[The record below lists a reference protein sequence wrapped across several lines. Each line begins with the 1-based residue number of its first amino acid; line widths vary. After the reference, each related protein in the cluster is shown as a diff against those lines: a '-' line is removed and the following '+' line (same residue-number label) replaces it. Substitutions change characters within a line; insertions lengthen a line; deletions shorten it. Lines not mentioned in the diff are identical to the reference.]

1 MQYSAVVLV
10 IVAACSANAA
20 APAPSTAPSYD
31 EWKEAKSA
39 EANSAEAKAAKE
51 AKMAAVNKVVAMLED
66 LQKQV
71 LEEGEAEAKTYN
83 TFACWVKTTMTEK
96 QEAIQKGKDDKASLS
111 AAITKLASTRK
122 DLDTK
127 IGALEKD
134 IESAQSEMKKAT
146 ATSNAA
152 LAEYEVN
159 EADMSSAVAAL
170 KGAIKELK
178 SSKSPSLL
186 QLQGISKTVRQAL
199 IMADALGLDAPG
211 LSMLQGDAP
220 PVEMEN
226 YKFHS
231 DSIIET
237 LETLLKEFTTEKNTL
252 DADEVKRAQA
262 YHMLMQEKTDLVK
275 AKTVELDDRQQQ
287 KAEAQEDLA
296 ANSQELSTVSATLL
310 DDMDYLKEVYEISS
324 AKAKTWD
331 QRSKVRADEL
341 SALTAATQIVKDQVA
356 KKTQSATIRFAE
368 MGVSVRMA
376 NAVASSDDAM
386 EAIEERAEETDDD
399 ASPMGFLQRLQIS
412 SHKPSS
418 DSNAIAGRQAVVQLL
433 RNKGQQLKSKLL
445 SSLAVEVAGQQAAD
459 VFAKVKV
466 LIQELIERLLAEAA
480 NEATHKGWCTKAIK
494 DAEQKREYASE
505 DIATLNAAL
514 ADDEAT
520 LDKLKEEIGVL
531 DTEIKDLKAGRTEAE
546 KIRKEE
552 KAENKKTVT
561 EAEAGMSA
569 VQEAIKILTRFY
581 ATAAKETV
589 DLSLAQGP
597 KDDMPDAGFEGGEA
611 YTGVGGVEGGVVGML
626 EVIESDFVRTIKE
639 TEKAEVQGEEEH
651 LAYMTE
657 SGKSLAEKEMARGE
671 TGKYKDAT
679 EIKLEKDG
687 ESLKAQVTIL
697 KTSIEELLELQP
709 ACVDTG
715 MSYAD
720 RVAAK
725 EQEVEALKKA
735 LCILNAFAS
744 YGPDGL
750 ADAC

>member
-1 MQYSAVVLV
+1 
-10 IVAACSANAA
+10 
-20 APAPSTAPSYD
+20 
-31 EWKEAKSA
+31 
-39 EANSAEAKAAKE
+39 
-51 AKMAAVNKVVAMLED
+51 
-66 LQKQV
+66 
-71 LEEGEAEAKTYN
+71 
-83 TFACWVKTTMTEK
+83 
-96 QEAIQKGKDDKASLS
+96 
-111 AAITKLASTRK
+111 
-122 DLDTK
+122 
-127 IGALEKD
+127 
-134 IESAQSEMKKAT
+134 
-146 ATSNAA
+146 
-152 LAEYEVN
+152 
-159 EADMSSAVAAL
+159 
-170 KGAIKELK
+170 
-178 SSKSPSLL
+178 
-186 QLQGISKTVRQAL
+186 
-199 IMADALGLDAPG
+199 
-211 LSMLQGDAP
+211 
-220 PVEMEN
+220 
-226 YKFHS
+226 
-231 DSIIET
+231 
-237 LETLLKEFTTEKNTL
+237 
-252 DADEVKRAQA
+252 
-262 YHMLMQEKTDLVK
+262 MLMQEKTDLVK

-480 NEATHKGWCTKAIK
+480 NEASHKGWCTKAIK

-531 DTEIKDLKAGRTEAE
+531 DTEIKDLKAGRTDAE

-561 EAEAGMSA
+561 EAEAGLSA

-720 RVAAK
+720 RVAAR